1 MSENLSEEVDK
12 PVWAGVAILLASTTE
27 YRSRVRLITI
37 PNNRLLEIL
46 DVCKRNRTALTGLLH
61 GLICVALRRHVE
73 DARAFRSVTP
83 YSVRKF
89 TNADAMDILNH
100 ISFMTQYVP
109 SAMLE
114 ELQATETGSPAESSL
129 ILKMASAFASDMKA
143 ELGGF
148 PNNNAW
154 ANVHHIT
161 DLEAHCRDQIGT
173 ACEYTY
179 ELSNLGSMRMAP
191 TTGDGIILERLIFT
205 QCGMVAG
212 PALGF
217 NCASVQGGPLIISI
231 TWQDGIVEENLVKHV
246 ARELEQR
253 LITASD
259 TFATE

>member
-1 MSENLSEEVDK
+1 
-12 PVWAGVAILLASTTE
+12 
-27 YRSRVRLITI
+27 
-37 PNNRLLEIL
+37 
-46 DVCKRNRTALTGLLH
+46 
-61 GLICVALRRHVE
+61 
-73 DARAFRSVTP
+73 
-83 YSVRKF
+83 
-89 TNADAMDILNH
+89 MDILNH

-154 ANVHHIT
+154 AN
-161 DLEAHCRDQIGT
+161 L
-173 ACEYTY
+173 
-179 ELSNLGSMRMAP
+179 
-191 TTGDGIILERLIFT
+191 
-205 QCGMVAG
+205 CGMVAG